1 MVYTKL
7 NIVIEGINDDLL
19 VVKCW
24 FFPKNKQQKI
34 NTQLNLTFTAPG
46 NYICIGVVVPHLAP

>member
-1 MVYTKL
+1 MIYTKL
-7 NIVIEGINDDLL
+7 NFIREGTIDNLL

-24 FFPKNKQQKI
+24 FFIKNNQQTT
-34 NTQLNLTFTAPG
+34 NTQLDLTFTAPG